1 MTKRFKRDAGRRRRS
16 GRRGSKPDS
25 GDAEITIFVLEG
37 IIFRLKGTLLL
48 SPFMRGKRA
57 FFLRGAKLRRGISCE
72 KYVPFFVKF
81 FEKKFFES
89 LKKRLHF
96 KARYDIVYRLSEV

>member
-57 FFLRGAKLRRGISCE
+57 FFLYGAKPRRGISCE

-81 FEKKFFES
+81 FEKKF
-89 LKKRLHF
+89 LKALKNACISR
-96 KARYDIVYRLSEV
+96 RDMI